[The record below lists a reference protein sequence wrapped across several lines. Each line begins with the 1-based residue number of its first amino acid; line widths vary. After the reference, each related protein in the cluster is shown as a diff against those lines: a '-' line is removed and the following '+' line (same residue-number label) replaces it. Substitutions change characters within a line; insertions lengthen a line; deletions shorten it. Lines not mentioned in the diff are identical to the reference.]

1 MFTYVSTLE
10 TQDVRETQDANKI
23 GQGLHVKMVFIS

>member
-10 TQDVRETQDANKI
+10 TQDVRENQDANKI
-23 GQGLHVKMVFIS
+23 GQGLQAM

>member
-23 GQGLHVKMVFIS
+23 GQGLQAM